1 MNKFSYEL
9 FIALR
14 YIRAKRKQV
23 FISLITLISIVG
35 VAIGVMALI
44 LVLGVM
50 TGFTD
55 DLREKILGTNSHIV
69 INKYFSGIKDHE
81 TKIKALNK
89 LQNVSASTPFI
100 ISTVMLS
107 SGSRVSPVILHGID
121 IPTAPDVIDIKK
133 SIIEGDL
140 TLLQN
145 QISFDNNTK
154 HPGIIIGKELSE
166 ILGIGTGSPVTVI
179 SPTGLIS
186 PAGMIPGWKKFIV
199 AGIFESGMYEYDT
212 GMAYISLP
220 DAQKFVKMPEE
231 VGGIWLKVNDIYDTE
246 KVVAKI
252 RNLLGTEYQVRDWK
266 EMHKNLY
273 AALKLEK
280 TAMFIILILII
291 IVAAFSIVATLI
303 MMVNDKNRE
312 IAILKS
318 MGAKS
323 SSIMRIFMLQGLI
336 IGISGTVIGL
346 AGGCFL
352 AFLQNN
358 FQIVSLSKDVYYIP
372 DLTVKITS
380 WDVFFVA
387 FIAILISFIATLY
400 PSRQA
405 ANLEPAEGLRYE

>member
-1 MNKFSYEL
+1 LKKLPYEL

-14 YIRAKRKQV
+14 YLRAKRKQV

-55 DLREKILGTNSHIV
+55 DLREKILGTNSHVV
-69 INKYFSGIKDHE
+69 INKFYANIKDHE
-81 TKIKALNK
+81 KAITDLNK
-89 LQNVSASTPFI
+89 LKNVKAATPFI

-121 IPTAPDVIDIKK
+121 IETAPGVIDIKR
-133 SIIEGDL
+133 SIIEGEL
-140 TLLQN
+140 KLLQDD
-145 QISFDNNTK
+145 IYYDNSTNY
-154 HPGIIIGKELSE
+154 PGIIIGKELSE

-186 PAGMIPGWKKFIV
+186 PAGMVPGWKKFII

-212 GMAYISLP
+212 GMAYISVEN
-220 DAQKFVKMPEE
+220 AQRFMKMPGE
-231 VGGIWLKVNDIYDTE
+231 VGGIWLSVNDIYDTE
-246 KVVAKI
+246 SVVTKAKE
-252 RNLLGTEYQVRDWK
+252 LLGPEYQIRDWK

-318 MGAKS
+318 MGATKA
-323 SSIMRIFMLQGLI
+323 SIMRIFMLQGLI
-336 IGISGTVIGL
+336 IGTTGTVIGL

-352 AFLQNN
+352 AFVQNN
-358 FQIVSLSKDVYYIP
+358 FHIVSLSKDIYYIP
-372 DLTVKITS
+372 DLTVKINA

-387 FIAILISFIATLY
+387 FIAILISFIATFY

-405 ANLEPAEGLRYE
+405 ANLEPAEALRYE

>member
-1 MNKFSYEL
+1 MKNFSYEL

-14 YIRAKRKQV
+14 YLRAKRKQV
-23 FISLITLISIVG
+23 FISLITLISVAG

-55 DLREKILGTNSHIV
+55 DLREKILGTNSHVV
-69 INKYFSGIKDHE
+69 INKYYSNIENHKEIIG
-81 TKIKALNK
+81 KISRLE
-89 LQNVSASTPFI
+89 NVSAATPFI

-107 SGSRVSPVILHGID
+107 SGSRVSPVVVHGID
-121 IPTAPDVIDIKK
+121 IATAPKVIDIKRTLVDGK
-133 SIIEGDL
+133 LEDL
-140 TLLQN
+140 EKT
-145 QISFDNNTK
+145 FGHDNRTDY
-154 HPGIIIGKELSE
+154 PGIIIGKELSE
-166 ILGIGTGSPVTVI
+166 ILGVGRGDPVTVI
-179 SPTGLIS
+179 SPTGLVS
-186 PAGMIPGWKKFIV
+186 PAGMAPSWKKFII

-212 GMAYISLP
+212 GMAYVSLA
-220 DAQKFVKMPEE
+220 DAQKFLKMPGET
-231 VGGIWLKVNDIYDTE
+231 GGIWISACNIYETDR
-246 KVVAKI
+246 VVAKAKAV
-252 RNLLGTEYQVRDWK
+252 LGPEYQVRDWK

-318 MGAKS
+318 MGATAA
-323 SSIMRIFMLQGLI
+323 SIMRIFILQGLI
-336 IGISGTVIGL
+336 IGITGTVIGL

-358 FQIVSLSKDVYYIP
+358 FHIISLSKDVYYIP
-372 DLTVKITS
+372 DLTVKINL

-387 FIAILISFIATLY
+387 LIAVLISFMATIY

-405 ANLEPAEGLRYE
+405 AILEPAEALRYE

>member
-1 MNKFSYEL
+1 MKNLSYEL

-14 YIRAKRKQV
+14 YLRAKRKQV
-23 FISLITLISIVG
+23 FISLITVISVAG

-55 DLREKILGTNSHIV
+55 DLREKILGTNSHVV
-69 INKYFSGIKDHE
+69 INKYYTNIKDHE
-81 TKIKALNK
+81 KVIDQVSRLD
-89 LQNVSASTPFI
+89 NVSAATPFI

-107 SGSRVSPVILHGID
+107 SGSRVSPVVLHGID
-121 IPTAPDVIDIKK
+121 ITTAPKVIDIKRTLIHGK
-133 SIIEGDL
+133 LEDL
-140 TLLQN
+140 DTR
-145 QISFDNNTK
+145 FAHDNRTDV
-154 HPGIIIGKELSE
+154 PGIIIGKELSE
-166 ILGIGTGSPVTVI
+166 IIGAGINDPVTAI
-179 SPTGLIS
+179 SPTGMVS
-186 PAGMIPGWKKFIV
+186 PAGMAPAWKKFIV

-212 GMAYISLP
+212 GMAYISLA
-220 DAQKFVKMPEE
+220 DAQRFLKMPGET
-231 VGGIWLKVNDIYDTE
+231 GGIWLSAENIYETDRI
-246 KVVAKI
+246 VA
-252 RNLLGTEYQVRDWK
+252 RAREVLGPEYQIRDWK

-318 MGAKS
+318 MGATS
-323 SSIMRIFMLQGLI
+323 ASIMRIFIFQGLM
-336 IGISGTVIGL
+336 IGITGTLIGL

-358 FQIVSLSKDVYYIP
+358 FHIISLSKDVYYIP
-372 DLTVKITS
+372 DLTVKIDT

-387 FIAILISFIATLY
+387 LIAVFISFMATIY

-405 ANLEPAEGLRYE
+405 AILEPAEALRYE

>member
-1 MNKFSYEL
+1 LKNFSYEL

-14 YIRAKRKQV
+14 YLRAKRKNV

-35 VAIGVMALI
+35 VGIGVMALI

-69 INKYFSGIKDHE
+69 INKFYDNIKDHE
-81 TKIKALNK
+81 KKISDINNLE
-89 LQNVSASTPFI
+89 NVSASTPFI

-107 SGSRVSPVILHGID
+107 SGSRVSPVILHGIN
-121 IPTAPDVIDIKK
+121 IKTAPEVIDIKK
-133 SIIEGDL
+133 TITEGELAFLEND
-140 TLLQN
+140 
-145 QISFDNNTK
+145 IPFDNNTNY
-154 HPGIIIGKELSE
+154 PGIIIGKELSE
-166 ILGIGTGSPVTVI
+166 ILGTGTGSPITVI

-186 PAGMIPGWKKFIV
+186 PAGMVPGWKKFIV
-199 AGIFESGMYEYDT
+199 VGIFESGMYEYDT
-212 GMAYISLP
+212 GMAYISLAN
-220 DAQKFVKMPEE
+220 AQKFMKIPGE
-231 VGGIWLKVNDIYDTE
+231 VGGIWISVRDIYSTE
-246 KVVAKI
+246 KVVENARK
-252 RNLLGTEYQVRDWK
+252 LLGPEYQIRDWK

-318 MGAKS
+318 MGATS
-323 SSIMRIFMLQGLI
+323 ASIMRIFMLQGLI
-336 IGISGTVIGL
+336 IGIAGTLIGL

-358 FQIVSLSKDVYYIP
+358 FHIISLSKDVYYIP
-372 DLTVKITS
+372 DLTVKINT

-400 PSRQA
+400 PSGQA
-405 ANLEPAEGLRYE
+405 ANLEPAEALRYE